1 MTNMMISWTNM
12 VFSWFFKPLRAIFIA
27 LLTMMAIQTPASA
40 QELDVDR
47 IALARQYVDL
57 TDGSQLFETTLIRT
71 GIETMRTLVSQN
83 PAEADAVSDA
93 IGVVIEDYSARKDEL
108 FNQFARVYALRFSM
122 EELREIVAFYKTE
135 VGQKLSVSNSI
146 INTELSTVMQ
156 IYQANLNIEF
166 FAQVRAELRENGIE
180 M

>member
-1 MTNMMISWTNM
+1 MTNMM
-12 VFSWFFKPLRAIFIA
+12 FSWFFKPLRAIFIA
-27 LLTMMAIQTPASA
+27 LLTIMAIQTPANA

-47 IALARQYVDL
+47 IAMARQYVDL
-57 TDGSQLFETTLIRT
+57 TDGAQLFETTLIRT

-83 PAEADAVSDA
+83 PTEADAVSDA
-93 IGVVIEDYSARKDEL
+93 IGVVIEAYSTRKDEL

-122 EELREIVAFYKTE
+122 EELREIVAFYETE
-135 VGQKLSVSNSI
+135 VGRKLSASNSI

-166 FAQVRAELRENGIE
+166 FAQVRAELRANGIE